1 VSPPDTASAERALVE
16 DARGGC
22 QRACEAIVRTHA
34 PLMRAVALRIL
45 GDESDAD
52 DAVQEAFLSAFKALE
67 RFAGKSSLGTWLHR
81 ITVNAA
87 LMKRR
92 AKQSVATTSVEDL
105 LPRFN
110 DNGTWAAGAEPA
122 AAPAEDSLD
131 REELYDRVRQ
141 CVTRIPEKYATPFL
155 MRHIEGI
162 DNEEIA
168 RRLDITV
175 NAAKL
180 RVHRA
185 RQAVR
190 TLLEPMLGGDP
201 R

>member
-1 VSPPDTASAERALVE
+1 VSPPDTASAERALVD
-16 DARGGC
+16 DARSGC
-22 QRACEAIVRTHA
+22 QRSCEAIVRTHG
-34 PLMRAVALRIL
+34 PLMRAVARRIL
-45 GDESDAD
+45 EDEADAD
-52 DAVQEAFLSAFKALE
+52 DAVQEAFLSAFRSLD

-92 AKQSVATTSVEDL
+92 AKQAVATTSVEDL

-122 AAPAEDSLD
+122 APPAEDALD
-131 REELYDRVRQ
+131 REELYDRVRR
-141 CVTRIPEKYATPFL
+141 CVTQIPEKYATPFL

-190 TLLEPMLGGDP
+190 TLLEPMLGGD